1 MERLP
6 RSVPR
11 AVAGGAFASRPKT
24 PPATAGGT
32 DILDTTATTIWIDLD
47 NSPHVPLF
55 APIIKHYRESGIDV
69 LLTARDH
76 SQTIELLNIHGL
88 GGTFAV
94 IGKHYGKSK
103 INKVCGLIQRAGQLL
118 SHVKKERGRGARITV
133 AVSHGSRSMVL
144 AAKRLGI
151 PVITMYDYE
160 HTETTIFNR
169 FSDLVMMP
177 ERIPDTALDAIG
189 LPVSKRV
196 KYPGIKEE
204 LYVRNFHPIPN
215 FGRQFLERIFQAN
228 PAEWTLAVLRPPA
241 TTANYHV
248 ESSNELFVELLKL
261 LVTTEKVFTVI
272 LPRTRE
278 QGEDIRSLLDE
289 LNSWPACLILEE
301 AIDGLQLAYAADLLI
316 SGGGTMNREAALLGV
331 PVYSIFSGKL
341 GSLDAQME
349 KEGSI
354 TFIRDTTDLAKI
366 QLKRRDRRRD
376 AANALTNNVERFVI
390 AQIDRFL

>member
-1 MERLP
+1 M
-6 RSVPR
+6 
-11 AVAGGAFASRPKT
+11 
-24 PPATAGGT
+24 
-32 DILDTTATTIWIDLD
+32 DTTATTIWIDLD

-103 INKVCGLIQRAGQLL
+103 INKVCGLIQRAGQLR

-144 AAKRLGI
+144 AAKWFGI

-169 FSDLVMMP
+169 FSDRVMVP
-177 ERIPDTALDAIG
+177 ERIPDAALDAIG
-189 LPVSKRV
+189 LSAAKRV

-204 LYVRNFHPIPN
+204 LYIRGFEPSEN
-215 FGRQFLERIFQAN
+215 FLETVLTADKLVEIDGKI
-228 PAEWTLAVLRPPA
+228 LAVLRPPA
-241 TTANYHV
+241 TTANYHS
-248 ESSNELFVELLKL
+248 EKSEELFGEILRYLLDSEQ
-261 LVTTEKVFTVI
+261 TFTIVV
-272 LPRTRE
+272 PRTPDQAADVKTLLE
-278 QGEDIRSLLDE
+278 SLGAKSG
-289 LNSWPACLILEE
+289 NYLILDK
-301 AIDGLQLAYAADLLI
+301 AVDGLNLAYSADLLI

-331 PVYSIFSGKL
+331 PVYSIFAGKL

-349 KEGSI
+349 QEGSI

-376 AANALTNNVERFVI
+376 AANALTNKVERFVI

>member
-1 MERLP
+1 M
-6 RSVPR
+6 
-11 AVAGGAFASRPKT
+11 
-24 PPATAGGT
+24 
-32 DILDTTATTIWIDLD
+32 DTTATTIWIDLD

-103 INKVCGLIQRAGQLL
+103 INKVCGLIQRAGQLR

-331 PVYSIFSGKL
+331 PVYSIFGGKL